1 MLKKDQ
7 ANLRVSEAGVA
18 QFYDVPTIVTVIVI
32 HDEAMEAH
40 FQ

>member
-18 QFYDVPTIVTVIVI
+18 QFYDAPPIVTVIVI